1 MVMPP
6 FFHTGMLILLAATG
20 VHFFFVALFGQL
32 PRVAGFALVGS
43 YGYFLWKG
51 LLG

>member
-1 MVMPP
+1 
-6 FFHTGMLILLAATG
+6 
-20 VHFFFVALFGQL
+20 VHFLFVALFGQL
-32 PRVAGFALVGS
+32 PRFVGFVLVAT

>member
-1 MVMPP
+1 
-6 FFHTGMLILLAATG
+6 
-20 VHFFFVALFGQL
+20 VHFLFVAALGRL
-32 PRVAGFALVGS
+32 PRLIGLGLVAA